1 MFDKQG
7 SQPVFADWRNTRPT
21 ISEAELKGAV
31 RANDIRELKIVEL
44 TPQIYRLQVALTSTT
59 TIKTLQ
65 SARQSDRTFK
75 NLNLLARYVKGIGAT
90 QTPVHL
96 ELNHE
101 SHSQ

>member
-7 SQPVFADWRNTRPT
+7 SQPVFVDWRNTRPT

-31 RANDIRELKIVEL
+31 RANDIRELKIVEF
-44 TPQIYRLQVALTSTT
+44 TPQIYRLQVTLTSTT

-101 SHSQ
+101 SHS